1 MCRSKTGE
9 LPTGR
14 LPNPMILPPLVVVV
28 LNQASIVNV
37 PGAATGVCVAT
48 SPLLPLNVD
57 ALSASPLIAPI
68 APRVTPVDTAPSSKP
83 TESTAVAPADSPN
96 RK

>member
-1 MCRSKTGE
+1 VSSGARCRWR
-9 LPTGR
+9 LLGR
-14 LPNPMILPPLVVVV
+14 CRGSSAGRAR
-28 LNQASIVNV
+28 QASIVNV

-57 ALSASPLIAPI
+57 ALLASPLIAPV

-83 TESTAVAPADSPN
+83 TESTAVAPVDSPN